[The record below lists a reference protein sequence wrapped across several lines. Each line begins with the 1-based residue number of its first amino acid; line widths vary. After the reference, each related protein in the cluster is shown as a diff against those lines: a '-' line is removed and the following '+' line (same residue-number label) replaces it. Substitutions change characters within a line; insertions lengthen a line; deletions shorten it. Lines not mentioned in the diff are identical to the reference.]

1 MKCFA
6 VTETKGEEDGGR
18 RSKQK
23 YGYVRVSYMCINSGY
38 IVYNGVWVS
47 YSYTVTGYRAPT
59 ECPGNVFLLCVRV
72 SYFSSD
78 RVWN

>member
-23 YGYVRVSYMCINSGY
+23 YGYDRVSNIHINSGY
-38 IVYNGVWVS
+38 VVHN
-47 YSYTVTGYRAPT
+47 
-59 ECPGNVFLLCVRV
+59 NV
-72 SYFSSD
+72 
-78 RVWN
+78 